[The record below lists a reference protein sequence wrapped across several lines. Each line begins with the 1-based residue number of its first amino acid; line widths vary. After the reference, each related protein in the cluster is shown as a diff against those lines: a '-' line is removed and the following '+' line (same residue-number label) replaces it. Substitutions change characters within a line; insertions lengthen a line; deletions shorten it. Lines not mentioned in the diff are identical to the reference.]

1 METNDIVMSGVQL
14 KKLISKKAEP
24 VMEEYDLRSVE
35 LDILVFLH
43 NEKNVDTAKG
53 IIERKHLSKAHI
65 SKSIDNLRTG
75 GFIQITEDEEDH
87 RVLHIRLTDK
97 SNEVIR
103 KMSGVYAECRYIM
116 MNGISEEEL
125 NIVKTVL
132 RHMNENVNRALGE

>member
-75 GFIQITEDEEDH
+75 EFIQITDD
-87 RVLHIRLTDK
+87 
-97 SNEVIR
+97 
-103 KMSGVYAECRYIM
+103 
-116 MNGISEEEL
+116 
-125 NIVKTVL
+125 
-132 RHMNENVNRALGE
+132 

>member
-24 VMEEYDLRSVE
+24 VMEEYDLRSEE

-103 KMSGVYAECRYIM
+103 KMSGVYAECRDIM

-125 NIVKTVL
+125 NIVKTIL

>member
-103 KMSGVYAECRYIM
+103 KMSGVYTECRDIM